1 MLTRFKNHLSESFSF
16 LKDQKLLLALSGG
29 LDSMVLWHLLQALDF
44 KIGLAHGNFQLRA
57 QESEGDFEFVKQ
69 KALELQLPF
78 YMQRFDTANYAEEKG
93 ISIQMAARELRYT
106 WFEELRISEGY
117 DWILTAHHADDHL
130 ETTLINLTR
139 GTGLDGL
146 LGIPAISGKI
156 VRPLLPFSRE
166 QILAYAQK
174 HEIIWR
180 EDSSNASTK
189 YFRNK
194 IRHQVIPVLK
204 ELNPTL
210 LTSFQQTLSYLKE
223 SQDIIHHAIQELK
236 NQVVEEKENHVKIHL
251 EPLKKLPSPK
261 AYLYPLL
268 QSYGFTSWDDIY
280 NLMDA
285 QSGKQ
290 IFSDQYQL
298 IKDRNCFLIQP
309 LTVNDRNQSY
319 VWENLN
325 EVLSLP
331 IHLESQI
338 VEQLGEGNQTSI
350 FVDADKIQSSLV
362 IRKWQEG
369 DVFYPLGMKGQ
380 KKKVSKFFKDEK
392 MSLLEKEAIWL
403 LCSDEKIVWIM
414 GRRADERFKVSSQST
429 KILNIIWHE

>member
-1 MLTRFKNHLSESFSF
+1 MLNRFKNHLKDSFSF
-16 LKDQKLLLALSGG
+16 LKDEKLLLAISGG
-29 LDSMVLWHLLQALDF
+29 IDSMVLWHLLQASGC
-44 KIGLAHGNFQLRA
+44 KIGLAHVNFQLRE

-69 KALELQLPF
+69 KANELQVPF
-78 YMQRFDTANYAEEKG
+78 YAKRFDTAIYAEEKG

-117 DWILTAHHADDHL
+117 DWILTAHHADDNL
-130 ETTLINLTR
+130 ETALINLTR

-146 LGIPAISGKI
+146 LGIPAVSGKI

-166 QILAYAQK
+166 EILAYAQK

-194 IRHQVIPVLK
+194 IRHLVVPVLK

-210 LTSFQQTLSYLKE
+210 LTSFQQTLSHLKE
-223 SQDIIHHAIQELK
+223 SQDIIHHALEELK
-236 NQVVEEKENHVKIHL
+236 KQVVEEKDNHVKIHL
-251 EPLKKLPSPK
+251 EPLKKLPNPK

-268 QSYGFTSWDDIY
+268 QPYGFTSWEDIHH
-280 NLMDA
+280 LMDA

-290 IFSDQYQL
+290 IFSDHYHI

-309 LTVNDRNQSY
+309 LTVNNRNQSY
-319 VWENLN
+319 FWKSSD
-325 EVLSLP
+325 EVLSIP
-331 IHLESQI
+331 IRLESQK
-338 VEQLGEGNQTSI
+338 VNQLGEGNLKSI
-350 FVDADKIQSSLV
+350 YVDAEKLQFPLQ

-392 MSLLEKEAIWL
+392 MSLLEKEATWL
-403 LCSDEKIVWIM
+403 LCSDEKIVWII
-414 GRRADERFKVSSQST
+414 GRRADERFKVTSETPQ
-429 KILNIIWHE
+429 ILNITSHE

>member
-1 MLTRFKNHLSESFSF
+1 MLTHFKNHLSESFSF
-16 LKDQKLLLALSGG
+16 LKGQRVLLAISGG

-44 KIGLAHGNFQLRA
+44 KMGLAHGNFQLRA
-57 QESEGDFEFVKQ
+57 QESEDDFEFVKQ
-69 KALELQLPF
+69 KAKHLGLPF
-78 YMQRFDTANYAEEKG
+78 YMQRFDTATYAEEKG
-93 ISIQMAARELRYT
+93 ISIQMAARELRYA
-106 WFEELRISEGY
+106 WFEDLRISEGY
-117 DWILTAHHADDHL
+117 DWIVTAHHADDSL

-146 LGIPAISGKI
+146 LGIPAVSGKI
-156 VRPLLPFSRE
+156 IRPLLPYSRE

-174 HEIIWR
+174 HKITWR

-194 IRHQVIPVLK
+194 IRHLVVPVLK

-210 LTSFQQTLSYLKE
+210 LNSFQQTLSHLKE
-223 SQDIIHHAIQELK
+223 SQDIIHHAIEELK
-236 NQVVEEKENHVKIHL
+236 KQVVEEKENHVKINL
-251 EPLKKLPSPK
+251 EPLRKMPNPK

-268 QSYGFTSWDDIY
+268 HPYGFTSWEDIY

-285 QSGKQ
+285 LSGKQ
-290 IFSDQYQL
+290 IFSDQYHI

-309 LTVNDRNQSY
+309 LSSADRNQSY
-319 VWENLN
+319 VWNDFK

-331 IHLESQI
+331 IHLECRV
-338 VEQLGEGNQTSI
+338 VEQLGKGNKSSI
-350 FVDADKIQSSLV
+350 FVDAEKLQFPLT

-392 MSLLEKEAIWL
+392 MSLLEKEATWL
-403 LCSDEKIVWIM
+403 LCSNEKIVWII
-414 GRRADERFKVSSQST
+414 GRRPDERFKVHQQST
-429 KILNIIWHE
+429 QILNIIWHE